1 MFEDAANSSTHRA
14 ELHHSVIWSSETFET
29 MARRYAGDTNAPDPT
44 PTVRNHRDGVLP
56 YPTEAIACAM
66 VHAIRRMIV
75 AKGTVIDL
83 GDAASSPAQP
93 DAARAASHQ
102 CIFIG
107 CCAAS
112 ACEIDHLTEHSRGG
126 RTNPGNGG
134 PDCGMHNRFRQKGF
148 TVYRDEHGQWHT
160 LRPDGTEIP

>member
-1 MFEDAANSSTHRA
+1 
-14 ELHHSVIWSSETFET
+14 
-29 MARRYAGDTNAPDPT
+29 
-44 PTVRNHRDGVLP
+44 
-56 YPTEAIACAM
+56 M

-75 AKGTVIDL
+75 DAKGTVIDL
-83 GDAASSPAQP
+83 GERRFFTGAAR

-107 CCAAS
+107 CCVPAS

-126 RTNPGNGG
+126 RTNPGNGA

-148 TVYRDEHGQWHT
+148 TVHRDEHGHWHT